1 MQFSNEPC
9 DWVLNIT
16 IRSDFSP
23 LMIFASDIIIGFDG
37 SHCWDAGFAIVSFI
51 IIWAK
56 AEFGGRACFLPLSP
70 QVQFNMN

>member
-1 MQFSNEPC
+1 
-9 DWVLNIT
+9 
-16 IRSDFSP
+16 
-23 LMIFASDIIIGFDG
+23 MIFASDIIIGFDG